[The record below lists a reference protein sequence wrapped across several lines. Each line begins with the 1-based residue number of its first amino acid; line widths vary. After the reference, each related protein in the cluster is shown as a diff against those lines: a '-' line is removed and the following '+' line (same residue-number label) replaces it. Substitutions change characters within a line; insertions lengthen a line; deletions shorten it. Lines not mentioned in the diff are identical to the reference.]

1 MSDQPRTRQELYD
14 RIRQSSKEEFILEEM
29 IRLGFWPAQGEMPQD
44 PADEIRRRGE
54 LQRELN
60 ALKAESRQLHNEQ
73 ALRKQ
78 MLKQRLEESRRKRQ
92 ETKECR
98 ERDRIERAE
107 AWRLRKQ
114 QEIPYLGENVSAGL
128 NYTNCN
134 EERLHSLGLPVCGT
148 PEQITAAMGI
158 SVGQLRFLAFSRH
171 TSTISHYIRFK
182 IPKKTGGERLI
193 SAPMPRLKTAQYWI
207 LVNIMEKL
215 ELHDAAH
222 GFRRDRSI
230 VSNAQPHVGAEV
242 IINLDLKDFFP
253 SISYKRVIPNPG

>member
-1 MSDQPRTRQELYD
+1 MSEQPRTRQELYD

-92 ETKECR
+92 ETKERR

-107 AWRLRKQ
+107 AWRLKKQ
-114 QEIPYLGENVSAGL
+114 QEIPYLGDGVSAGL
-128 NYTNCN
+128 NYTNYN
-134 EERLHSLGLPVCGT
+134 EER
-148 PEQITAAMGI
+148 
-158 SVGQLRFLAFSRH
+158 
-171 TSTISHYIRFK
+171 
-182 IPKKTGGERLI
+182 
-193 SAPMPRLKTAQYWI
+193 
-207 LVNIMEKL
+207 
-215 ELHDAAH
+215 
-222 GFRRDRSI
+222 
-230 VSNAQPHVGAEV
+230 
-242 IINLDLKDFFP
+242 
-253 SISYKRVIPNPG
+253 